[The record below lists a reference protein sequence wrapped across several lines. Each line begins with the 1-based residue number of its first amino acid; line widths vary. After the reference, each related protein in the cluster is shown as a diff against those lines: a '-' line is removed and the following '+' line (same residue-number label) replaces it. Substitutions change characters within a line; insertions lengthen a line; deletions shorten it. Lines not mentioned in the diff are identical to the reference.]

1 MTNPRVEAVLD
12 EEEADRQAF
21 LSGGAGKMNN
31 DAWDDLAGDCRH
43 DALFVLPPH
52 AHTTL
57 SRPHLSFL
65 GGATKS

>member
-31 DAWDDLAGDCRH
+31 DARDDLAGDFRH
-43 DALFVLPPH
+43 YARPP
-52 AHTTL
+52 TREWSYWL
-57 SRPHLSFL
+57 
-65 GGATKS
+65 